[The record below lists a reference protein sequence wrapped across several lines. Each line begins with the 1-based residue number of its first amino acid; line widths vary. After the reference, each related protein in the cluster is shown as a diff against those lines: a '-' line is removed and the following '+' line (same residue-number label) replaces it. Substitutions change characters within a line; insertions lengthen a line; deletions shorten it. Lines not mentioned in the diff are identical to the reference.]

1 MDAIVGSFREDFIE
15 LEIELGHVPA
25 YDEEQE
31 SEIGILKTND
41 NGMQL

>member
-1 MDAIVGSFREDFIE
+1 MEAICSSFREDYVE

-31 SEIGILKTND
+31 SEIGILKTKD
-41 NGMQL
+41 NGM